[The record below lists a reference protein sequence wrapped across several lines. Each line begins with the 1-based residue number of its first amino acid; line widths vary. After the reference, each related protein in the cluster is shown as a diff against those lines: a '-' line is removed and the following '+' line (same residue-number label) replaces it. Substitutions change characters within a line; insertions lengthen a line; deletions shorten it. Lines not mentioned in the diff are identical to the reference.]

1 MAVPAAAARVARA
14 GLCTSSKEVKLLRG
28 LLRCARNDVAL
39 IPNTVSRSRRAMRP
53 SFALMSRPPRSEG
66 AVLPPRGEQGMPG
79 ADAPAA
85 ARGVVG
91 STRVSHHGHTG
102 ITRHSPRNGFNGF
115 LRALPGDRACLPPSP
130 AKIAFRQLDASVGAS
145 GPHDFAVR
153 EATRPS
159 SAPPAST
166 ASRSDVRDVA
176 QRPSDW
182 DGTARDMQVIWPWG
196 QEDFGKS

>member
-1 MAVPAAAARVARA
+1 MAGLWPSRRAAARVARA

-115 LRALPGDRACLPPSP
+115 LRALPGERACLPPSSLRSLLLKNLMP
-130 AKIAFRQLDASVGAS
+130 AS
-145 GPHDFAVR
+145 GHQDHATSPSAFAL
-153 EATRPS
+153 
-159 SAPPAST
+159 
-166 ASRSDVRDVA
+166 
-176 QRPSDW
+176 
-182 DGTARDMQVIWPWG
+182 
-196 QEDFGKS
+196 F